1 MMPTT
6 LAALRL
12 DLERA
17 MHFFK
22 TDDAVRALPF
32 MHSFPRNCCEVAC
45 AVLAKVL
52 SDKYNDAKVV
62 VVCGT
67 IHASA
72 SHHYWIEVGDT
83 VVDPT
88 TSQFEDMPQALVCDK
103 PSPLAETF
111 LPDEYQKPDAALS
124 SILDMDID
132 PHLLRHV
139 LSSLAAQLG

>member
-1 MMPTT
+1 MVPTT

-22 TDDAVRALPF
+22 TDKDVRALPF

-45 AVLAKVL
+45 AVLAKAL
-52 SDKYNDAKVV
+52 SDKYNDAEVV

-67 IHASA
+67 TLASA
-72 SHHYWIEVGDT
+72 SHHYWIEVGNI

-88 TSQFEDMPQALVCDK
+88 SSQFDDMPQALVGDK

-124 SILDMDID
+124 SILGRGID

-139 LSSLAAQLG
+139 LTSLAAQLG